1 MKILLQ
7 EWVAILRFFVFVRK
21 LSDKDD
27 SGVRP
32 FRSVQSEQNCSGS
45 VSLILLGLIT
55 LKFWVIYIIVKSFML
70 YNRDVIN

>member
-1 MKILLQ
+1 MKISLQ

-27 SGVRP
+27 SGVRA

>member
-45 VSLILLGLIT
+45 VSLILHGLIT
-55 LKFWVIYIIVKSFML
+55 LKLESFIIVKSFML
-70 YNRDVIN
+70 YNRDVVN